1 MKLIRNIKQMSL
13 FSRQALLRGKTIGFV
28 ATMGALHEGHLSL
41 IRCARKENDIVVLSI
56 FVNPIQFGQREDL
69 RKYPRDLKR
78 DALLSKKEGV
88 DIIFHPGTKE
98 MYPDNYKTYVA
109 VEGLSDKLCGE
120 FRPGHFKGVATVVLK
135 LFNIVSPD
143 MAYFGQKDAQQ
154 SIIIQKMARD
164 LNLPVKIKVI
174 PTRREID
181 GLAMS
186 SRNAYLSPLERKEAA
201 VLYLALRLAKKLI
214 KQGNKNSADIVRKM
228 KQMIEKKKAV
238 KVQYIALVDLPGLKP
253 KNILKGNI
261 LIALAVWVGK
271 TRLID
276 NTVISVK

>member
-13 FSRQALLRGKTIGFV
+13 FSRQARLRGKTIGIV

-56 FVNPIQFGQREDL
+56 FVNPIQFGPKEDL

-78 DALLSKKEGV
+78 DALLCKKEGV
-88 DIIFHPGTKE
+88 DIIFYPGTKE

-109 VEGLSDKLCGE
+109 VEGLSDKLCGK
-120 FRPGHFKGVATVVLK
+120 FRPGHFKGVATVVIK
-135 LFNIVSPD
+135 LFNIVSPNI
-143 MAYFGQKDAQQ
+143 AYFGQKDAQQ

-174 PTRREID
+174 PTIREID

-186 SRNAYLSPLERKEAA
+186 SRNAYLSPPERKEAL

-214 KQGNKNSADIVRKM
+214 KQGNKNSADIIRKM
-228 KQMIEKKKAV
+228 KQMIEKRKAA
-238 KVQYIALVDLPGLKP
+238 KVQYIALVDLLGLKP
-253 KNILKGNI
+253 KNIIKGNI
-261 LIALAVWVGK
+261 LIALAVWVGE

-276 NTVISVK
+276 NTIISVK

>member
-1 MKLIRNIKQMSL
+1 MKLIRKIKQMSL
-13 FSRQALLRGKTIGFV
+13 FSREAMLRGKSIGIV
-28 ATMGALHEGHLSL
+28 PTMGALHEGHLSL

-56 FVNPIQFGQREDL
+56 FVNPIQFGPKEDL
-69 RKYPRDLKR
+69 SKYPRNLKQ
-78 DALLSKKEGV
+78 DALLSKKTGV
-88 DIIFHPGTKE
+88 DIIFYPNAKE

-109 VEGLSDKLCGE
+109 VEGLSDKLCGK
-120 FRPGHFKGVATVVLK
+120 FRPGHFKGVATVVIK
-135 LFNIVSPD
+135 LFNIVSPNI
-143 MAYFGQKDAQQ
+143 AYFGQKDAQQ

-174 PTRREID
+174 PTVREID

-186 SRNAYLSPLERKEAA
+186 SRNAYLSPLERKEAL

-214 KQGNKNSADIVRKM
+214 KQGNKNSADIIRKM
-228 KQMIEKKKAV
+228 KQMIEKNKAA
-238 KVQYIALVDLPGLKP
+238 KVQYIALVDLSGLNP
-253 KNILKGNI
+253 KNIIKGNI

-276 NTVISVK
+276 NTIIRVK

>member
-1 MKLIRNIKQMSL
+1 MKLIRKIKQMSL
-13 FSRQALLRGKTIGFV
+13 FSREAMLRGKTIGIV
-28 ATMGALHEGHLSL
+28 PTMGALHEGHLSL

-56 FVNPIQFGQREDL
+56 FVNPIQFGPKEDL
-69 RKYPRDLKR
+69 RKYSRDLKR

-88 DIIFHPGTKE
+88 DIIFCPNTKE

-109 VEGLSDKLCGE
+109 VEGLSDKLCGK
-120 FRPGHFKGVATVVLK
+120 FRPGHFKGVVTVVIK

-143 MAYFGQKDAQQ
+143 IAYFGQKDAQQ
-154 SIIIQKMARD
+154 SIIIQKMVRN
-164 LNLPVKIKVI
+164 LNLWVKIKVI
-174 PTRREID
+174 PTIREID

-186 SRNAYLSPLERKEAA
+186 SRNAYLSPLERKEAV

-214 KQGNKNSADIVRKM
+214 KQGNKNSADIIRKM
-228 KQMIEKKKAV
+228 KQMIEKKKAA

-253 KNILKGNI
+253 KNIIKGNI
-261 LIALAVWVGK
+261 LIALAVWVGE

-276 NTVISVK
+276 NTIISVK